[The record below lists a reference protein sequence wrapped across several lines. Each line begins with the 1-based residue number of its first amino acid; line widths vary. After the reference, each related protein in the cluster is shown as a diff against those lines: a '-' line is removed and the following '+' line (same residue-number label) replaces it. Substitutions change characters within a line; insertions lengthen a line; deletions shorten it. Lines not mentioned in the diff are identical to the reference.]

1 LNQQG
6 GVTLT
11 EVASI
16 AKNPGIAVNGYH
28 SNGSNNGN
36 AQGHFIQ
43 PDAINWDAI
52 ITEDDTPVDNYTT
65 EQHSG
70 LQTDTLYDSWAHSV
84 YGKTF
89 IVAADV
95 GIFSSPDA
103 PPIVPDFFLSLGVTK
118 PTDRRPKRN
127 RSYFIWEVG
136 KVPEVVVEIV
146 SNQEGEE
153 EGYKKR
159 RYADLGIRYYAV
171 FDPLHEVNSQTLRLY
186 QLQDDHDDN
195 HYIEMSDHWMPEVE
209 LGLMVWHGEHQGV
222 YGEWLRWC
230 DQNGVPIPTGQE
242 RAEQEQLR
250 AEQERQ
256 RAEQEQLRA
265 EQERQRAEQER
276 LRANQERLRAERLAA
291 KLRALGIEADDTMA

>member
-1 LNQQG
+1 MT
-6 GVTLT
+6 GVVSRVKQTL
-11 EVASI
+11 VVS
-16 AKNPGIAVNGYH
+16 K
-28 SNGSNNGN
+28 
-36 AQGHFIQ
+36 

-52 ITEDDTPVDNYTT
+52 ITEDGTPVDDYTT
-65 EQHSG
+65 EQHRG
-70 LQTDTLYDSWAHSV
+70 LLTNTLYDSWVHSV
-84 YGKTF
+84 YGKAF

-171 FDPLHEVNSQTLRLY
+171 FDPLREVNSQTLRLY

-242 RAEQEQLR
+242 RAKQEQ
-250 AEQERQ
+250 
-256 RAEQEQLRA
+256 
-265 EQERQRAEQER
+265 

-291 KLRALGIEADDTMA
+291 KLRALGIEADDITA

>member
-1 LNQQG
+1 VWIKKG
-6 GVTLT
+6 GVTVTGVLSRVKQT
-11 EVASI
+11 LVVS
-16 AKNPGIAVNGYH
+16 K
-28 SNGSNNGN
+28 
-36 AQGHFIQ
+36 

-52 ITEDDTPVDNYTT
+52 ITEDCTPVDDYTT
-65 EQHSG
+65 EQHRG
-70 LQTDTLYDSWAHSV
+70 LLTNTLYDSWVHSV
-84 YGKTF
+84 YGKAF

-95 GIFSSPDA
+95 GIFSSPDE

-136 KVPEVVVEIV
+136 KVPAVVVEIV
-146 SNQEGEE
+146 SNQQGEE

-186 QLQDDHDDN
+186 QLQDDHDAN
-195 HYIEMSDHWMPEVE
+195 HYVEMSDHWMPEVE

-242 RAEQEQLR
+242 RVEQEQLR

-265 EQERQRAEQER
+265 NQERQRAEQER
-276 LRANQERLRAERLAA
+276 LRAEQERLRAEQERQRAERLAA
-291 KLRALGIEADDTMA
+291 KLRSLGIEADDVMA

>member
-1 LNQQG
+1 M
-6 GVTLT
+6 T

-16 AKNPGIAVNGYH
+16 AKNPGLAVNGYH

-70 LQTDTLYDSWAHSV
+70 LQTDTLYDSWVHSV
-84 YGKTF
+84 YGKAF

-95 GIFSSPDA
+95 GIFSSPDE

-136 KVPEVVVEIV
+136 KVPAVVVEIV
-146 SNQEGEE
+146 SNQQGEE

-186 QLQDDHDDN
+186 QLQDDHDAN
-195 HYIEMSDHWMPEVE
+195 HYVEMSDHWMPEVE

-242 RAEQEQLR
+242 RV
-250 AEQERQ
+250 
-256 RAEQEQLRA
+256 EQEQLRA

-276 LRANQERLRAERLAA
+276 QRAERLAA
-291 KLRALGIEADDTMA
+291 KLRSLGIEADDVMA

>member
-1 LNQQG
+1 MT
-6 GVTLT
+6 GVLSRVKQTL
-11 EVASI
+11 VVS
-16 AKNPGIAVNGYH
+16 K
-28 SNGSNNGN
+28 
-36 AQGHFIQ
+36 

-52 ITEDDTPVDNYTT
+52 ITEDCTPVADYTT

-70 LQTDTLYDSWAHSV
+70 LQTDTLYDSWVHSV
-84 YGKTF
+84 YGKAF

-95 GIFSSPDA
+95 GIFSSPDE

-136 KVPEVVVEIV
+136 KVPDVVIEIV

-171 FDPLHEVNSQTLRLY
+171 FDPLHEVNAETLRLY
-186 QLQDDHDDN
+186 QLQDDH
-195 HYIEMSDHWMPEVE
+195 YVEMSDHWMPEVE

-242 RAEQEQLR
+242 RV
-250 AEQERQ
+250 
-256 RAEQEQLRA
+256 EQEQLRA

-276 LRANQERLRAERLAA
+276 QRAERLAA
-291 KLRALGIEADDTMA
+291 KLRSLGIEADDVMA

>member
-1 LNQQG
+1 MT
-6 GVTLT
+6 GVLSRVKQTL
-11 EVASI
+11 VVS
-16 AKNPGIAVNGYH
+16 K
-28 SNGSNNGN
+28 
-36 AQGHFIQ
+36 

-52 ITEDDTPVDNYTT
+52 ITEDCTPVDDYTT
-65 EQHSG
+65 EQHRG
-70 LQTDTLYDSWAHSV
+70 LLTNTLYDSWVHSV
-84 YGKTF
+84 YGKAF

-95 GIFSSPDA
+95 GIFSSPDE

-136 KVPEVVVEIV
+136 KVPAVVVEIV

-186 QLQDDHDDN
+186 QLQDDHDAN
-195 HYIEMSDHWMPEVE
+195 HYVEMSDHWMPEVE

-242 RAEQEQLR
+242 RVEQEQLR

-265 EQERQRAEQER
+265 NQERQRAEQER
-276 LRANQERLRAERLAA
+276 LRAEQERLRAEQERQRAERLAA
-291 KLRALGIEADDTMA
+291 KLRSLGIEADDVMA